1 MACPMTRLAPA
12 AALIALV
19 AHGPVCAADLITKIT
34 HEQVLQHVAEG
45 RKLVFV
51 DSREPDEWA
60 EERLPGAIKLPLRD
74 AVSPSAL
81 QSVPTDA
88 TLVAY
93 CIKDF
98 RGYEVARALRRAGY
112 RVHVM
117 DDPGLQG
124 WKKARLPTAGD
135 VPKRSDEQAA
145 QALQARAK
153 R

>member
-1 MACPMTRLAPA
+1 MAHPSVRLAA
-12 AALIALV
+12 CAALTVLAAV
-19 AHGPVCAADLITKIT
+19 EPSSAADLISKIT

-74 AVSPSAL
+74 AVSADAL
-81 QSVPTDA
+81 RSVPADA

-112 RVHVM
+112 QVHVM

-124 WKKARLPTAGD
+124 WKKAKLPTAGD
-135 VPKRSDEQAA
+135 LPQRSDAQAA
-145 QALQARAK
+145 QALQARAT